1 MIVKGLESLN
11 DLRVDLYGEF
21 QRFDCFDVVTCLGN
35 GAQTRG
41 AEPCRR
47 DAERSVESSDK
58 SKVGRNSF
66 DL

>member
-1 MIVKGLESLN
+1 MTFGLAFMVSS
-11 DLRVDLYGEF
+11 R
-21 QRFDCFDVVTCLGN
+21 RFDCFDVVTCLGN

-47 DAERSVESSDK
+47 DAERGVESSDK
-58 SKVGRNSF
+58 SRVGRNSF